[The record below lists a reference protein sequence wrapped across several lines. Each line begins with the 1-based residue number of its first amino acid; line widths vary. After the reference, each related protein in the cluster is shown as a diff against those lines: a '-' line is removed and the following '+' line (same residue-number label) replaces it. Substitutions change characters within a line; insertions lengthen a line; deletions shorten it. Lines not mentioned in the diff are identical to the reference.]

1 MVLRPKRDIDVDWLG
16 NYCRVARHISIRQK
30 KLSIRVLGH
39 MLETTREF
47 DDRNCRVLDKVN
59 LLQPASIL

>member
-16 NYCRVARHISIRQK
+16 NYCRVARYISIWQK
-30 KLSIRVLGH
+30 ELSIRVLGH
-39 MLETTREF
+39 MLETAGELNHRY
-47 DDRNCRVLDKVN
+47 RRVLDKVN